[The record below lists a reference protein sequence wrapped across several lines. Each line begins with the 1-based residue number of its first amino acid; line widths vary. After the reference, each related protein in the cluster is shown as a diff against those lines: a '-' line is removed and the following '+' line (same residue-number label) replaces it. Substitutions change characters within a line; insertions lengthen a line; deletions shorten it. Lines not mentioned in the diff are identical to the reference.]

1 MTADQIQPL
10 ESTTDQR
17 RLTLS
22 SAYVDFSLRTMP
34 GISRFIRTGSLNMS
48 QSSSTISLALCLVIT
63 VAATSIAADTGY
75 EKTATVDEPT
85 RLDWTFALANQSVVD
100 APAEWLQNYDSRQQ
114 RYERFVPPAP
124 KSRNDGSPA
133 ILFVSAGD
141 NPAGWSQLES
151 VCRQKGIVFAS
162 PYDAGNNTP
171 MPRRVRIVLDV
182 LDDLRR
188 QCRIDPDRTYI
199 AGFSGGG
206 RVACAIAFALPELF
220 GGALP
225 VCAGGE
231 LREEPWLRH
240 RAIDRLSI
248 AFLTGTEDFNQ
259 GEVERFRG
267 PMFSEM
273 GIRTKV
279 TVVPKLGH
287 SIPDAKAFQAALEW
301 LDAGAADR
309 RKLAQRF
316 PASRITGDHSP
327 TRQEQ
332 AQALLSEAQSRLKDR
347 KTMFSGLMQLQGV
360 MNRWPDLA
368 EAESAK
374 RMLLEYESKQDKP
387 WEADDIAEQRKFL
400 IARAR
405 ALDVYASGKL
415 PDQYVKQRPD
425 MAAAAIELW
434 KVIVEDGADAK
445 AAAEGKRRIPAL
457 QKLIEQ

>member
-1 MTADQIQPL
+1 MPW
-10 ESTTDQR
+10 
-17 RLTLS
+17 
-22 SAYVDFSLRTMP
+22 SL
-34 GISRFIRTGSLNMS
+34 
-48 QSSSTISLALCLVIT
+48 STISLAAWVSLTLAV
-63 VAATSIAADTGY
+63 SGIAAETGY
-75 EKTATVDEPT
+75 EKSATVSEPT

-100 APAEWLQNYDSRQQ
+100 APAEWLQGYDSQQQ
-114 RYERFVPPAP
+114 RYERFVPPPP
-124 KSRNDGSPA
+124 KGRNEGLPL

-141 NPAGWSQLES
+141 SPAGWSQLES
-151 VCRQKGIVFAS
+151 ICRQKGFLFAS

-171 MPRRVRIVLDV
+171 MPRRVRIILDV

-188 QCRIDPDRTYI
+188 HQRVDPDRTYV

-206 RVACAIAFALPELF
+206 RVACAVAFALPELF
-220 GGALP
+220 GGIMP

-231 LREEPWLRH
+231 LREEAWLRH

-248 AFLTGTEDFNQ
+248 AFMTGTEDFNQ

-273 GIRTKV
+273 GIRTRV
-279 TVVPKLGH
+279 TVTPKLGH
-287 SIPDAKAFQAALEW
+287 AIPEAKVFQTALEW

-316 PASRITGDHSP
+316 PASRTAGDQAPS
-327 TRQEQ
+327 RREQ
-332 AQALLSEAQSRLKDR
+332 SQALLTEAESRLKDR
-347 KTMFSGLMQLQGV
+347 KSMFTGLMQLQGL
-360 MNRWPDLA
+360 MNRWPDLP
-368 EAESAK
+368 EADTA
-374 RMLLEYESKQDKP
+374 RRILTDYESKADKP

-405 ALDVYASGKL
+405 ALDGYASGKL

-434 KVIVEDGADAK
+434 KAIVQDGVDAK
-445 AAAEGKRRIPAL
+445 AVTEGKRRIPAL
-457 QKLIEQ
+457 QKLIEK